1 MIKHLKQRLYI
12 LLGIG
17 LTTLLLN
24 PLTTFAETAV
34 IDADDLL
41 VRGGPGT
48 TYEPIGHVNT
58 GDVFTIEATESPWLQ
73 ITYNN
78 TTGWVH
84 EDYVTISSEP
94 PTDNPDEHTDTSTEP
109 ETTTPT
115 KSYPYKTRVSLQAVH
130 VRQAASLTSD
140 ITHVLEK
147 YDPITVTALEGD
159 WYQVEFGDSQGYIK
173 KQVLDLTITS
183 PVGQSPLLD
192 KTIVIDPGHG
202 GIDVGAISLNDEYE
216 SQFAMQTGRVLE
228 RYLKRQG
235 ANVTFTREDDYY
247 YSLASRATLSN
258 YLQADMFLSLH
269 YNSEPA
275 YPSANGI
282 NTYYR
287 EPGFQM
293 LADTVHA
300 SILEETSANDRG
312 VASGNYSVLRNN
324 RRPSLLL
331 ELGFLSNQTEE
342 QKIKQASY
350 HEKLAKGITNG
361 IINYFETRQ

>member
-1 MIKHLKQRLYI
+1 MRKNLKQLSYI
-12 LLGIG
+12 LLLIVF
-17 LTTLLLN
+17 LFN
-24 PLTTFAETAV
+24 PLTASAETAL

-41 VRGGPGT
+41 VRSGPGT

-58 GDVFTIEATESPWLQ
+58 GDTFTIEATESPWLQ

-84 EDYVTISSEP
+84 EDYVTISSNP
-94 PTDNPDEHTDTSTEP
+94 PIDESDEEIERDTSTDTP
-109 ETTTPT
+109 RQTFPYETRISIP
-115 KSYPYKTRVSLQAVH
+115 VVH
-130 VRQAASLTSD
+130 VRQDASLTSE
-140 ITHVLEK
+140 ITFKLSKNDHVT
-147 YDPITVTALEGD
+147 ITSEQGD
-159 WYQVEFGDSQGYIK
+159 WYQVETDDTTGYIK
-173 KQVLDLTITS
+173 KQILDLTLTK
-183 PVGQSPLLD
+183 PVGQSTLLNR
-192 KTIVIDPGHG
+192 TIVIDPGHG

-228 RYLKRQG
+228 RYLKKQG
-235 ANVTFTREDDYY
+235 ANVVFTRDDDYY
-247 YSLASRATLSN
+247 YSLTSRATLSN

-287 EPGFQM
+287 EPGFEM
-293 LADTVHA
+293 LADTVHT

-324 RRPSLLL
+324 RRPGLLL
-331 ELGFLSNQTEE
+331 ELGFLSNQMEE
-342 QKIKQASY
+342 QNIKRASY
-350 HEKLAKGITNG
+350 HEKLAKGITDG
-361 IINYFETRQ
+361 VINYFETRQ

>member
-1 MIKHLKQRLYI
+1 M
-12 LLGIG
+12 
-17 LTTLLLN
+17 
-24 PLTTFAETAV
+24 TFAEMAV

-41 VRGGPGT
+41 VRSGPGT
-48 TYEPIGHVNT
+48 SFESIGHVNT
-58 GDVFTIEATESPWLQ
+58 GEEFNVEATESPWLQ

-84 EDYVTISSEP
+84 EDYVTLSAELLLDESDEEIESDIPPNYSFPHETRISLP
-94 PTDNPDEHTDTSTEP
+94 I
-109 ETTTPT
+109 
-115 KSYPYKTRVSLQAVH
+115 VH
-130 VRQAASLTSD
+130 VRQDASLTSEIIIKLNKND
-140 ITHVLEK
+140 HVTIMNEQ
-147 YDPITVTALEGD
+147 GD
-159 WYQVEFGDSQGYIK
+159 WYQVKIDNTTGYIK
-173 KQVLDLTITS
+173 KQVLDLTLTK
-183 PVGQSPLLD
+183 PVGQSPLLN

-202 GIDVGAISLNDEYE
+202 GIDVGAISLHDEYE

-228 RYLKRQG
+228 RYLVRQG

-247 YSLASRATLSN
+247 YSLTSRATLSN

-287 EPGFQM
+287 EAGFKV
-293 LADTVHA
+293 LAETVHA
-300 SILEETSANDRG
+300 SLLTETSANDRG

-342 QKIKQASY
+342 QQIKQTSY
-350 HEKLAKGITNG
+350 HEKLAEAITNG
-361 IINYFETRQ
+361 LIDYFEMR

>member
-1 MIKHLKQRLYI
+1 MIDYFKKRLYI
-12 LLGIG
+12 LIG
-17 LTTLLLN
+17 MGLLALFIH
-24 PLTTFAETAV
+24 PLTIFAQTAM
-34 IDADDLL
+34 IDTDDLL

-48 TYEPIGHVNT
+48 SYEPIGHVNT
-58 GDVFTIEATESPWLQ
+58 GDQFTIEAIESPWLQ

-94 PTDNPDEHTDTSTEP
+94 AIDASDEEIANETPTD
-109 ETTTPT
+109 TPT
-115 KSYPYKTRVSLQAVH
+115 QTYPYETRISIPLVH
-130 VRQAASLTSD
+130 VRQDASLTSE
-140 ITHVLEK
+140 ITHRLNK
-147 YDPITVTALEGD
+147 NDPVTITDEQGD
-159 WYQVEFGDSQGYIK
+159 WYQVAIDNATGYIK
-173 KQVLDLTITS
+173 KQVLDLTLTK
-183 PVGQSPLLD
+183 PVGQSPLLN

-235 ANVTFTREDDYY
+235 ANVVFTRDDDYY
-247 YSLASRATLSN
+247 YSLTSRATLSN
-258 YLQADMFLSLH
+258 YLKSDMFLSLH

-287 EPGFQM
+287 EPGFET
-293 LADTVHA
+293 LAETVHH
-300 SILEETSANDRG
+300 SLLEETSANDRG

-331 ELGFLSNQTEE
+331 ELGFLSNNAEE
-342 QKIKQASY
+342 QMIKQASY
-350 HEKLAKGITNG
+350 HEKLAKGITDG
-361 IINYFETRQ
+361 VTDYFETRP